1 MAIKKIRL
9 TESQLTRLIK
19 RIVEDTENDM
29 IMNPEMGEGWLGDKL
44 GRMGKGMENIGK
56 GARRFVKGHG
66 SDKERGDAENEFY
79 KNLDEFEN
87 DMYEEGWENT
97 FYKDEEGWEEAKER
111 LIARAER
118 NDFMGELKQ
127 DEHTSKT
134 KPKYY
139 SGDSG
144 LGHMTKGAV
153 RGAGSALRDK
163 SFGTSSIGESRRYR
177 RF

>member
-29 IMNPEMGEGWLGDKL
+29 GMNPEMGEGWLGDKL

-66 SDKERGDAENEFY
+66 SDKEKGEAENEFY
-79 KNLDEFEN
+79 ENLDEFEN
-87 DMYEEGWENT
+87 DMSEEGWENT
-97 FYKDEEGWEEAKER
+97 FYKDEEGWESAKEM
-111 LIARAER
+111 LIAKAER

-127 DEHTSKT
+127 DEYTR
-134 KPKYY
+134 KPKLKYY

-144 LGHMTKGAV
+144 FGHMKKGLV
-153 RGAGSALRDK
+153 GGAGSALRDK
-163 SFGTSSIGESRRYR
+163 SFGTSIGESRRYR